1 MTFRV
6 QTFNVC
12 RLPSLLGLLAILSG
26 CSSGSNNGNSEAALP
41 GSPDPVG
48 TIMPG
53 GPDPSGT
60 ATGTVPVSPGV
71 VPSANPGDV
80 VRRLSRAELDN
91 TLRDLLGDTS
101 AAAARSLA
109 EDEYTPFDNDTGHQ
123 SASSALI
130 ETLEAMATD
139 VAKRA
144 LGDST
149 LRGKL
154 VPCVPNGV
162 ADSVCF
168 REVVKGLGRRAF
180 RRTFSEAEVDHYM
193 PILTLVQT
201 DGPAV
206 GATFDTAVE
215 LSIRSFVQ
223 DPEFLYRIEIGAPTA
238 TAGGF
243 TLTGF
248 EAATRLSY
256 LIWGSMPDEPLLS
269 AAENALLAD
278 GPGRKTEALRLLN
291 DPRAKS
297 QAYRFHAM
305 WLGYRAIP
313 QAAPLASAFV
323 SETNRLIDRAAF
335 ESGSYLTLFSSN
347 ETYLDTSLATHY
359 GLPAPAGGAAWV
371 TYPVAS
377 QRAGILSQGSVLSA
391 FSKFSDTSPTQR
403 GILVRTRLM
412 CDDIPPPPAAVDVDK
427 APTSASSNCKIDR
440 YAAHREIASCAACHA
455 GMDLIGFGLENFDM
469 AGRYRDHD
477 DGHPECAINGQG
489 TVPVL
494 GSFSGPKELS
504 EKLIA
509 AQKVE
514 MCMVQHFNAFASG
527 RARRPEDLALLMPLV
542 ERFRLGGFA
551 FKDLMLDYVGS
562 TDFGTKQAVAP

>member
-26 CSSGSNNGNSEAALP
+26 CSSGSNNGNSGAALP

-48 TIMPG
+48 TLAG
-53 GPDPSGT
+53 APDPSGT
-60 ATGTVPVSPGV
+60 ATGTVPVLPGV
-71 VPSANPGDV
+71 VPSVPGDV

-101 AAAARSLA
+101 SAAARSLA
-109 EDEYTPFDNDTGHQ
+109 EDEYTPFDNDAGRQ

-139 VAKRA
+139 VARRV
-144 LGDST
+144 LGDAT
-149 LRGKL
+149 LRAKL

-162 ADSVCF
+162 ADSACF
-168 REVVKGLGRRAF
+168 RQVVKGLGRRAF
-180 RRTFSEAEVDHYM
+180 RRTFSDTEVDHYM

-201 DGPAV
+201 EGPAV

-223 DPEFLYRIEIGAPTA
+223 DPEFLYRIEIGAPAA
-238 TAGGF
+238 TPGSV

-256 LIWGSMPDEPLLS
+256 LIWGSMPDEPLLT
-269 AAENALLAD
+269 AAENAQLAD
-278 GPGRKTEALRLLN
+278 GVGRKTEALRLLN

-313 QAAPLASAFV
+313 QAPALAAAFV

-335 ESGSYLTLFSSN
+335 ESGSYLTLFSSK

-359 GLPAPAGGAAWV
+359 GLSAPAGGAAWV
-371 TYPVAS
+371 MYPDAS

-412 CDDIPPPPAAVDVDK
+412 CEDIPPPPAVVDVDK
-427 APTSASSNCKIDR
+427 APTSATSNCKIDR
-440 YAAHREIASCAACHA
+440 YAAHRETASCAACHA

-477 DGHPECAINGQG
+477 DGHPECAISGQG

-494 GSFSGPKELS
+494 GNFSGPKELS
-504 EKLIA
+504 EKLIT

-527 RARRPEDLALLMPLV
+527 RARHPEDLALLTPLV
-542 ERFRLGGFA
+542 ERFRQGGFS

-562 TDFGTKQAVAP
+562 TDFGSKREVAP